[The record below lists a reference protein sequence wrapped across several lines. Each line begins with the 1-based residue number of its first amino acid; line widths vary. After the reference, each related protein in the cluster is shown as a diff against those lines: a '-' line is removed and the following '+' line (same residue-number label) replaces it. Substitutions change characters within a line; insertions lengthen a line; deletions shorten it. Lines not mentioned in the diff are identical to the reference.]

1 MIARRP
7 CGTWIKALTVAS
19 FRTWRVSRP
28 SIAQDPAINSNRN
41 QHAPYLSK
49 MAERGIVR
57 LRRTRYGRYLQYRAS
72 RLRLNAHSGV
82 RLRRTRY
89 GRYLQYRAS
98 RLRLNAHSG
107 RTLRFPASQ
116 PTASYEKWR
125 RERDSNPRY
134 TINVHTISS
143 RAPSATRASL
153 RQSTSWCMQ
162 QVQSHLSP
170 SAQRTLR
177 SNPPIPN
184 FPANCIL

>member
-1 MIARRP
+1 MRDQEKTSTLRTLLIARHP

-49 MAERGIVR
+49 MAEREGLSACGGPGMVGIFNIVR
-57 LRRTRYGRYLQYRAS
+57 LAFGSTHTPVTSPIHGL
-72 RLRLNAHSGV
+72 GPPG
-82 RLRRTRY
+82 RLRRSRFAV
-89 GRYLQYRAS
+89 LQ
-98 RLRLNAHSG
+98 NG
-107 RTLRFPASQ
+107 RTLRFPTSQ

-143 RAPSATRASL
+143 RAPSAARASL

-177 SNPPIPN
+177 
-184 FPANCIL
+184 